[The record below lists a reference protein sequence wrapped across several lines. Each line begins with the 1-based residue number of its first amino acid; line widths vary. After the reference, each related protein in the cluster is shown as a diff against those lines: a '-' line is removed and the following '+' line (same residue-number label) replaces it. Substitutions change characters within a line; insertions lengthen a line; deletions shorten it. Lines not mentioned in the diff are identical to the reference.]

1 MKGKITIILIS
12 VAFMLCMVVS
22 AQDKDPDP
30 APRWKHGGEV
40 SMYIFPDDFIF
51 LPIYTAD
58 RGWLHLEGRYNYE
71 DINTVS
77 GWFGYNF
84 SGGNKFQYTVTPMIG
99 GLAGNTNGLA
109 AGLELTF
116 DFFGFTFYSE
126 SEYVFSLEDT
136 EDDFYYNW
144 TDFTYS
150 PLDWLWFG
158 LSAQRTRLYHTDLEI
173 QRGLLIGG
181 GYKWLG
187 VSGYMYNIG
196 FDDPYFILSLTVN
209 LPVE

>member
-84 SGGNKFQYTVTPMIG
+84 SGGNKFQYTITPMIG

-126 SEYVFSLEDT
+126 SEYVFSLENT

>member
-12 VAFMLCMVVS
+12 MAFMLCMVVS
-22 AQDKDPDP
+22 AQDMDPDP

-84 SGGNKFQYTVTPMIG
+84 SGGNKFQYTITPMIG

-126 SEYVFSLEDT
+126 SEYVFSLENT